1 MPVVKE
7 RENYV
12 DNIRVYLTA
21 LVILHH
27 AAVTYGAPGG
37 WYYKEEA
44 DGLVSGLLLTVF
56 VSTNQAFFMG
66 LFFFLSSYFIPQS
79 YERKG
84 PANFMTDRI
93 KRLGIPLIFY
103 SLVIS
108 PVTIYMLITM
118 GYNKQVSFL
127 DYYFHRENWIETGVL
142 WFTAALLLF
151 TAFFWLTKS
160 LSHNKEP
167 LISRAPSNRSIFL
180 FAIALGIVSFMVRIG
195 FPIGWTLPPLGFQFA
210 HFPQYIAL
218 FAIGMIAFNN
228 KWLSTLSWQQGR
240 KWLWLAVALV
250 IIGFPCIYLLKIIT
264 DSELDAFLGGL
275 TIQSFVNSV
284 WEQVLGISII
294 MAVLSIGK
302 YNWNSQSAFMK
313 ELARSAY
320 AVYIIHPM
328 VLVFIALLL
337 KDIHLASLLKF
348 LITGV
353 LSVGISFALGF
364 VLVRIPLV
372 NKVV

>member
-7 RENYV
+7 RENDI
-12 DNIRVYLTA
+12 DNIRVCLTA

-44 DGLVSGLLLTVF
+44 DGLVSGLLLTLF

-118 GYNKQVSFL
+118 GYNKQVTFS

-151 TAFFWLTKS
+151 TAFFWLARIVS
-160 LSHNKEP
+160 NNKEP
-167 LISRAPSNRSIFL
+167 LISQVPGNRSIFL
-180 FAIALGIVSFMVRIG
+180 FGIALGIVSFVVRIG

-218 FAIGMIAFNN
+218 FTIGVIAFNN

-240 KWLWLAVALV
+240 KWLWLAASLV
-250 IIGFPCIYLLKIIT
+250 VIGFPCIYLLKIIT
-264 DSELDAFLGGL
+264 DSELDAFLGGF

-294 MAVLSIGK
+294 MAVLAIGRYK
-302 YNWNSQSAFMK
+302 WNDQNSFMK
-313 ELARSAY
+313 QLSRSAY

-337 KDIHLASLLKF
+337 EDIQLASILKF

-353 LSVGISFALGF
+353 LSVGVSFAVGF
-364 VLVRIPLV
+364 ILVRIPLV
-372 NKVV
+372 NKIV